1 MFRALIYQVIYQ
13 IIIVKSILN
22 KLIKIS
28 FFTGPFYLLLIL
40 FSLEIFSQENYEVL
54 DRVVAVVEKDVITL
68 SELKIEEELKAK
80 LLEYINR

>member
-1 MFRALIYQVIYQ
+1 M
-13 IIIVKSILN
+13 KSILN

-68 SELKIEEELKAK
+68 SELKIEEEKVIQNK
-80 LLEYINR
+80 LQQNNSSKKERG